1 MQIIDLQANDGL
13 KTTFKEKSLLEFYP
27 CLPEE
32 YIDFKK
38 FAAGMFSVFGSTY
51 ICEQTFSKM
60 KLVKSKL
67 RSRLTDEHLHQILRL
82 SVTNIEID
90 IAKLANNIQYQISH

>member
-1 MQIIDLQANDGL
+1 MEIIDLQVNDAL
-13 KTTFKEKSLLEFYP
+13 KTTFKENSLLECYS
-27 CLPEE
+27 CLLQE
-32 YIDFKK
+32 YSYLKK

-67 RSRLTDEHLHQILRL
+67 RSRLTDEHLQQILKL
-82 SVTNIEID
+82 SVTNI
-90 IAKLANNIQYQISH
+90 